1 MSMFHRLL
9 QRWGFVKL
17 ERYGLVRTADDRIL
31 TTRAKILDDGAGGR
45 IVGWQDG
52 DPAAVQL
59 AAWEPPRR
67 KSVKQLIPTISTR
80 PERPAPAS
88 AAVMTAAV
96 AGAPVVDEDDWEW
109 TIALAK
115 ARAVSTAAPAVTA
128 APGVR
133 AVPATVI
140 PVPPLPAVDLSLHGG
155 KLAPVVR
162 APSRFPKG
170 TGPLAPAS
178 SAGRTTEP
186 LFTLPPAAR
195 TVALPEPPRRRTGR
209 R

>member
-9 QRWGFVKL
+9 QRWGFVQL
-17 ERYGLVRTADDRIL
+17 DRYGLVRTADDRIL
-31 TTRAKILDDGAGGR
+31 TTRAKILDDGTGGR
-45 IVGWQDG
+45 IVGWQHG
-52 DPAAVQL
+52 DPAVVQL

-67 KSVKQLIPTISTR
+67 KAVKQLIPTISA
-80 PERPAPAS
+80 PVPPAS

-109 TIALAK
+109 TIALAR
-115 ARAVSTAAPAVTA
+115 ARAVPTAAPVTT
-128 APGVR
+128 APVAR

-140 PVPPLPAVDLSLHGG
+140 PVPPLPAVDLALHAG

-162 APSRFPKG
+162 PPSRLAKG

-178 SAGRTTEP
+178 SAGRTTAP

>member
-17 ERYGLVRTADDRIL
+17 DRYGLVRTADDRIL
-31 TTRAKILDDGAGGR
+31 TTRAKILDDGSGGR

-52 DPAAVQL
+52 GPAQVQP

-67 KSVKQLIPTISTR
+67 RAVKQLIPTISPR
-80 PERPAPAS
+80 PEQPVPPAS

-115 ARAVSTAAPAVTA
+115 ARAVPT
-128 APGVR
+128 
-133 AVPATVI
+133 
-140 PVPPLPAVDLSLHGG
+140 
-155 KLAPVVR
+155 
-162 APSRFPKG
+162 
-170 TGPLAPAS
+170 
-178 SAGRTTEP
+178 
-186 LFTLPPAAR
+186 
-195 TVALPEPPRRRTGR
+195 
-209 R
+209 